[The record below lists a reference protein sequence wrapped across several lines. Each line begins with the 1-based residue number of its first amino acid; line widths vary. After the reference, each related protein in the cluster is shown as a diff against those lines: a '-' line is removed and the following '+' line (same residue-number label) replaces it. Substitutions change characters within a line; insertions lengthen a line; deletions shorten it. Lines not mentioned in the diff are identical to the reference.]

1 MGVVVVEIAADTTL
15 RVTLPASWD
24 PAAASTRAKV
34 LKAAVKA
41 ANKKRPAEAALAL
54 EACRLVRGDGAA
66 IAGALPS
73 FARLDATPRTATP
86 RTTTRPP
93 PLPDDP
99 ERDDE
104 ASLLARCA
112 APGGGP
118 FWRRLRVFIRRHGG
132 DSRRAGAL
140 VARLAAGE
148 TVDRDVL
155 DGSGARLG
163 RQRSTAWLP
172 RMKNTPTRDVTT
184 ADFAWL
190 RALAAGWRVMAREV
204 AAAPPD
210 AWTGAGVAEH
220 GASYAPEWRILGL
233 FLDDEPSTHA
243 SRFPGTLALLK
254 TSGAFA
260 HAQEVFFARQPPRTG
275 CAPHSDNR
283 NFLLGAHVGL
293 VAEGGAWIRAG
304 TAPKHHWRPG
314 EAFCFDGSFV
324 HETWNPCESDRVVLI
339 VRFWAPEL
347 DLLDRRALRDVL
359 WAVQAYQSVKAADGD
374 AAADAWAKKM
384 LREPGT

>member
-54 EACRLVRGDGAA
+54 EACRLRRRVRRRVAA
-66 IAGALPS
+66 A
-73 FARLDATPRTATP
+73 
-86 RTTTRPP
+86 
-93 PLPDDP
+93 PDDR
-99 ERDDE
+99 RDDE

-190 RALAAGWRVMAREV
+190 RASPPAGASWPEVGGAAGRV
-204 AAAPPD
+204 D
-210 AWTGAGVAEH
+210 GAGVAEH